1 MSAQPSLEQ
10 AVSDVFANCTEC
22 RACQKVCPFLAKFGL
37 PKELL
42 VNPSEVLFFCTN
54 CTACSKIC
62 PEKLPVAQSLYEAKT
77 QLLRK
82 DYSTRAPYISAKSYA
97 ERGHRFPFSH
107 WERAEI
113 VFWPGCSLA
122 GSAPNLVFKVR
133 NSLSELLNQ
142 RVGIVLDC
150 CFDPCFQLGGVEDVA
165 KAFKDI
171 KERLISYKIKKVILG
186 CTNCYKNFKRFFSSE
201 EVEVKHILEII
212 PQSLLKIPFKE
223 AYLHHPCPAWQF
235 EEIRKKA
242 RTLIEDKVELKEARL
257 PACCGAGGALYQN
270 EELASEFREKTLK
283 WANHRPIITYCM
295 GCKGRFLKGEA
306 KAYHILEF
314 LPNYLPRLKPLS
326 STQKWINRFFLSLRL
341 KLFSKKALVLTLY
354 LIALITFYTLSYVK
368 GVDFK
373 GYLNYLNQ
381 IKGNPLVIFLYLLIY
396 TLAPSLFVSSLAL
409 TMVAG
414 LLWGPFLG
422 TLIAVTG
429 ATFGASL
436 SFFLARYLFYQAVAQ
451 RFGKV
456 YLKTFWERGE
466 RDGWKFVAFLRL
478 FPLFPYPVINF
489 LLGLTPIKFSIY
501 VITSFIFMLPGGFL
515 YTFLG
520 YSILEL
526 LKQNP
531 WYLILAIL
539 LLIGFSIVI
548 KKAEKLFRR
557 PIL

>member
-1 MSAQPSLEQ
+1 
-10 AVSDVFANCTEC
+10 
-22 RACQKVCPFLAKFGL
+22 LAKFGH

-42 VNPSEVLFFCTN
+42 ATPSEVLFFCTN

-62 PEKLPVAQSLYEAKT
+62 PERLPVAQSLYEAKT

-82 DYSTRAPYISAKSYA
+82 DYSTREPYISAKSYA

-107 WERAEI
+107 WERADT

-122 GSAPNLVFKVR
+122 GSAPNLVLKIK
-133 NSLSELLNQ
+133 NSLSDLLNQ

-171 KERLISYKIKKVILG
+171 KERLISYKVKKVILG
-186 CTNCYKNFKRFFSSE
+186 CTNCYKNFKRFLPSE
-201 EVEVKHILEII
+201 EVEVKHILELI

-295 GCKGRFLKGEA
+295 GCKGRFLKSEA
-306 KAYHILEF
+306 NAYHILEF
-314 LPNYLPRLKPLS
+314 LPNYSPRLKPLS

-354 LIALITFYTLSYVK
+354 LIALITFYTFSYVK
-368 GVDFK
+368 GFDFK
-373 GYLNYLNQ
+373 AYLNYLNQ

-396 TLAPSLFVSSLAL
+396 TVAPSLFVSSLAL

-429 ATFGASL
+429 ATLGASL
-436 SFFLARYLFYQAVAQ
+436 SFLLARYLFYQAVAQ

-456 YLKTFWERGE
+456 YLKTFWERVE
-466 RDGWKFVAFLRL
+466 KDGWKFVAFLRL

-489 LLGLTPIKFSIY
+489 LLGLTPIKFSTY

-539 LLIGFSIVI
+539 LLIGFSLVI

-557 PIL
+557 PLL